1 MWWAVKPARTL
12 RSGEASGK
20 RAVSQVGSESGNLP
34 PLPAPT
40 PQQNTANTSSG
51 HTLAGWGEA
60 MGLGRPWWTG
70 HTQKAALTTPSPAEC
85 LRG

>member
-34 PLPAPT
+34 PLPVPTPT
-40 PQQNTANTSSG
+40 PQQNTANTSSATRWLG
-51 HTLAGWGEA
+51 GE
-60 MGLGRPWWTG
+60 RPWG
-70 HTQKAALTTPSPAEC
+70 
-85 LRG
+85 